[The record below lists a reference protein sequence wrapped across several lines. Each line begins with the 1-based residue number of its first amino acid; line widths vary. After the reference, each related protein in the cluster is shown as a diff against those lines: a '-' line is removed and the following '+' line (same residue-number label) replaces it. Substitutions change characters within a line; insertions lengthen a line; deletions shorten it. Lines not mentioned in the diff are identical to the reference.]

1 MTPFQRRNRR
11 KNMKEFFNHKLL
23 SLKELDYIFRDV
35 SFKIP
40 PRLHQLI
47 SVAFAVDND
56 DRRVVF
62 QHGVGTG
69 KTLCALFTTQLW
81 KGKKILVITPSSAF
95 CAWNKGIPQGTDYS
109 YSFLTGTKKERIS
122 ALKKERDIYVINYEG
137 LKYIY
142 GILKPVKVENGKI
155 VKEWS
160 INYSS
165 LVDKFDCIVFDEVH
179 RCSNYTSLQT
189 RICLLLSKRAKCCIG
204 MTGTAI
210 DKSMLEL
217 FNIQKVVDLGKSFGL
232 NFLTYRWMYFYLSF
246 YDWKLK
252 DGAKEK
258 ILKRISHNTISFE
271 TDECTDLPEKQ
282 EMEIVV
288 KPTKEFLDLEK
299 AIVDGHSIDV
309 GDIVI
314 NNENTKTKAQRL
326 RQLSGGFLYYKGEDN
341 EQKVFCL
348 KKNPK
353 LEALWDFIQD
363 TDSKVVIFY
372 WYKQD
377 RIFIEKM
384 LKQKKIRYV
393 SMYGEQNQIERMEL
407 QKRFGNDDTIRVMTA
422 QSRIAEGYDAFAASI
437 AIFYLPLGSPRMRT
451 QCIGRIY
458 RSGQNKKCFV
468 YDIIMDNS
476 VDWRIIKDRS
486 ERFSL
491 VNSVKEYIQGYY
503 QEDSEI

>member
-1 MTPFQRRNRR
+1 
-11 KNMKEFFNHKLL
+11 MKEFFNYKKL
-23 SLKELDYIFRDV
+23 SSEELDYILRNV
-35 SFKIP
+35 SFKIK
-40 PRLHQLI
+40 PRLHQAI
-47 SVAFAVDND
+47 SVVFAVDND
-56 DRRVVF
+56 DHRVVF
-62 QHGVGTG
+62 QHGVGSG
-69 KTLCALFTTQLW
+69 KTLCGLFTTQLW
-81 KGKKILVITPSSAF
+81 KCKKILVITPSSAF

-122 ALKKERDIYVINYEG
+122 ALKKKCDIYVINYEG

-142 GILKPVKVENGKI
+142 GILKPSYINKKGKV

-165 LVDKFDCIVFDEVH
+165 LVDKFDCIIFDEVH

-189 RICLLLSKRAKCCIG
+189 KICLLLSKRAKYCIG
-204 MTGTAI
+204 MTGTSI

-217 FNIQKVVDLGKSFGL
+217 FNLQKVVDLGKSFGL
-232 NFLTYRWMYFYLSF
+232 NFFMYRRIYFYESF

-258 ILKRISHNTISFE
+258 ILKRIAHNTISFE
-271 TDECTDLPEKQ
+271 TDECTDLPELQ

-288 KPTKEFLDLEK
+288 KPTKEFLDIEK
-299 AIVDGHSIDV
+299 AIIDGHCIDT
-309 GDIVI
+309 GDVVI
-314 NNENTKTKAQRL
+314 NNENIKTKAQRL
-326 RQLSGGFLYYKGEDN
+326 RQLSGGFLYCKGEDN
-341 EQKVFCL
+341 IQEVFCL

-363 TDSKVVIFY
+363 TDSKIVIFY

-377 RIFIEKM
+377 RILIEGM
-384 LKQKKIRYV
+384 LKRKKIKYV
-393 SMYGEQNQIERMEL
+393 SMYGGQNQIERMKI
-407 QKRFGNDDTIRVMTA
+407 QKSFSNDSSIRVMTA
-422 QSRIAEGYDAFAASI
+422 QSRIAEGYDAFAANI

-458 RSGQNKKCFV
+458 RSGQTKKCFV

-491 VNSVKEYIQGYY
+491 VNSVREYIQGYY
-503 QEDSEI
+503 QETSEI